1 MAKPVVLLTNSID
14 PHGAE
19 RLSQYAE
26 LRMTPATDA
35 AALREAARGTSAIIV
50 RAKLPDDI
58 FAGAPEMRGV
68 VRHGA
73 GVDFIPV
80 EIASQLGIA
89 VCNAP
94 GANALSVAEYIV
106 GQCISLAHRL
116 TRVHVGLHRDGWAKA
131 RPIGD
136 GAVEVAGK
144 TVGIVGVGA
153 IGGNV
158 ARICHF
164 GLGMKVLG
172 NRRRL
177 SDLPAH
183 VTPAALDDLIA
194 ASDFLVLA
202 CPLTDET
209 TGLIS
214 ARRIALMKRSAFLVN
229 VSRGA
234 VIEEP
239 ALISALQEQRI
250 AGAALDVFAT
260 QPLPA
265 DSPLLKLDNVI
276 TTPHVS
282 GISIESMQRMSAI
295 AVDET
300 LRFLRGERPVNFV
313 NAAAWPAIEARWTRL
328 GRAIP
333 N

>member
-14 PHGAE
+14 PQGAA
-19 RLSQYAE
+19 RLAQYAE
-26 LRMTPATDA
+26 LRMAPATDA
-35 AALREAARGTSAIIV
+35 QALREAARGTSAIIV

-58 FAGAPEMRGV
+58 FDGAPDMRGV

-80 EIASQLGIA
+80 EVASRLGIA

-106 GQCISLAHRL
+106 GQCLSLAHRL
-116 TRVHVGLHRDGWAKA
+116 TRVHVGLVRDGWAKA

-136 GAVEVAGK
+136 GAVELAGK
-144 TVGIVGVGA
+144 TIGIVGVGA
-153 IGGNV
+153 IGGEV
-158 ARICHF
+158 ARMCHF
-164 GLGMKVLG
+164 GLGMTVLG

-183 VTPAALDDLIA
+183 VAPAALDELLA
-194 ASDFLVLA
+194 ASDFVVLS

-209 TGLIS
+209 KGLMS
-214 ARRIALMKRSAFLVN
+214 AKRIGLMKRSAFLVN

-234 VIEEP
+234 VIDEP
-239 ALISALQEQRI
+239 ALIAALQEQRI

-265 DSPLLKLDNVI
+265 DSPLLRLDNVI

-282 GISIESMQRMSAI
+282 GISIESMRRMSVI

-300 LRFLRGERPVNFV
+300 LRFLRGERPHNFV
-313 NAAAWPAIEARWTRL
+313 NAPAWPAIEARWSKL
-328 GRAIP
+328 GPAIS
-333 N
+333 